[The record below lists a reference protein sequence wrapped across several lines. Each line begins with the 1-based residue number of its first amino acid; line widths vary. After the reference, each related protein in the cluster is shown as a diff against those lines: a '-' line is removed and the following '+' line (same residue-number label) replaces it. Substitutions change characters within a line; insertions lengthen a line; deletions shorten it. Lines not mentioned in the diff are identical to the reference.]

1 MMSLW
6 KSLFIII
13 YLLNSVRGFD
23 PLRRRLASVPRTPI
37 LPGDDPGEPLF
48 LTPYIESGQIDQA
61 RNLSRVNLQPAYS
74 YPSYSGY
81 LTVNKTHQ
89 SNLFFWFFPA
99 QNGDTNTPLL
109 VWLQGGPGS
118 SSLFGLFAE
127 QGPIMVDKQQN
138 LHPRNITWN
147 SKYHLLFIDQPVG
160 TGYSFTKSEDGY
172 VRNEDEV
179 ARDLYA
185 MLIQFFVIY
194 HEYAASPFYV
204 TGESYGGK
212 YVPAI
217 VYKIH
222 IENPQ
227 AKTKINLKGMAIG
240 DGLIDP
246 YNEWDYGPVMYQFG
260 LIDEQEL
267 ERVNL
272 QTDLARTAIE
282 LKQYLLAYALFS
294 NLLDLFYTEKTG
306 LNDVY
311 NYLLTQSPESFGY
324 YVPWV
329 TASDNRRKIH
339 VGNLTYNDGAVVG
352 AALANDIMQSIVDK
366 VAVIADNN
374 YKILIYNGL
383 LDVIIASSLT
393 MDWVDKLEWQYA
405 DELRNAERKIWKVN
419 DDDPQVAGY
428 IKQAH
433 SFFVAWVRN
442 AGHMVP
448 AEQPRAAF
456 DLIDRFVSA

>member
-1 MMSLW
+1 
-6 KSLFIII
+6 
-13 YLLNSVRGFD
+13 
-23 PLRRRLASVPRTPI
+23 
-37 LPGDDPGEPLF
+37 
-48 LTPYIESGQIDQA
+48 
-61 RNLSRVNLQPAYS
+61 
-74 YPSYSGY
+74 
-81 LTVNKTHQ
+81 
-89 SNLFFWFFPA
+89 
-99 QNGDTNTPLL
+99 
-109 VWLQGGPGS
+109 
-118 SSLFGLFAE
+118 
-127 QGPIMVDKQQN
+127 
-138 LHPRNITWN
+138 
-147 SKYHLLFIDQPVG
+147 
-160 TGYSFTKSEDGY
+160 
-172 VRNEDEV
+172 
-179 ARDLYA
+179 
-185 MLIQFFVIY
+185 
-194 HEYAASPFYV
+194 
-204 TGESYGGK
+204 
-212 YVPAI
+212 
-217 VYKIH
+217 
-222 IENPQ
+222 
-227 AKTKINLKGMAIG
+227 MAIG